1 MVFQSQKSIVSSNWM
16 VLILA
21 KRRQHIEIYRK
32 WNLRIEKHA
41 LHVRLDWGFMIKTL
55 FEEFKTKDYEE
66 TDRKRGRETVN
77 TPKTFTDSKV
87 CLYCDTDHLVSG
99 NSKGKADTLPFTH
112 AVEYEFLYYYK

>member
-1 MVFQSQKSIVSSNWM
+1 M

-21 KRRQHIEIYRK
+21 KRRQHIEIYRT

-55 FEEFKTKDYEE
+55 LNGLKQKIMQRVTE
-66 TDRKRGRETVN
+66 REGERVS

-99 NSKGKADTLPFTH
+99 NSKGKADTLSFTH
-112 AVEYEFLYYYK
+112 AVESEFLYYYK

>member
-1 MVFQSQKSIVSSNWM
+1 M

-55 FEEFKTKDYEE
+55 FEEFKTKIM
-66 TDRKRGRETVN
+66 KRLTERE
-77 TPKTFTDSKV
+77 
-87 CLYCDTDHLVSG
+87 G
-99 NSKGKADTLPFTH
+99 NRRQ
-112 AVEYEFLYYYK
+112 